1 MSPNAAVSF
10 SLKSLNIRK
19 EQAMERK
26 QKQSEEPVQQPKP
39 MKTKILVEH
48 SFGNGDLMELFSDY
62 VAEKIRSGITESE
75 KKTKEMT
82 A

>member
-1 MSPNAAVSF
+1 MSPNTAVSF
-10 SLKSLNIRK
+10 SLISLNSGK
-19 EQAMERK
+19 GQSMEKK
-26 QKQSEEPVQQPKP
+26 QKQVEQPKP

-48 SFGNGDLMELFSDY
+48 SFGDDDLMELFSDY